1 MIEWLKYSDDKSGW
15 EKIIQNDKYCDF
27 RQSYNW
33 GQYLSDIGW
42 EIKRYSIVE
51 DGNVIGG
58 IQYQLKIKWPLCAV
72 YLTSIA
78 CNRVE
83 IIKELINKIK
93 KDYKYH
99 IIYFRI
105 DTHQKK
111 DEALLLDFKKI
122 GLFECKYKRRSNVHS
137 VVDLNLSKEEILKK
151 SKQKW
156 RYNYK
161 KSLEKEVFL
170 EVVNEIN
177 INEIYSLVQEL
188 SKFKKIRNLYS
199 LNEIKSLKENFQTN
213 LIIIKAKNK
222 STKVVGYYFCVIF
235 KNKAYQIFNAVN
247 KEGNS
252 LMCGYQIL
260 IYLIDELKKRDIK
273 KLYLGELNKKRYP
286 GNFQFKS
293 GFNQDVIDVIGEY
306 EYSTLGIFRYMI
318 NFYLYISDR

>member
-1 MIEWLKYSDDKSGW
+1 MIEWVKYSESNFKW
-15 EKIIQNDKYCDF
+15 EEKIINDNNCDF
-27 RQSYNW
+27 RQAYDW
-33 GQYLSDIGW
+33 GKYLSQTGW
-42 EIKRYSIVE
+42 KIERYSILE
-51 DGNVIGG
+51 NKNEIGV

-72 YLTSIA
+72 YLTNIA

-83 IIKELINKIK
+83 IIKELIKKIK

-111 DEALLLDFKKI
+111 DEVLLNDFKKI

-137 VVDLNLSKEEILKK
+137 VVDLILSKEEILKK

-161 KSLEKEVFL
+161 KSREKEVFL

-177 INEIYSLVQEL
+177 INEIYGLVQEL

-199 LNEIKSLKENFQTN
+199 LNEIKSLKKNFQSN
-213 LIIIKAKNK
+213 LLIIRAKNK
-222 STKVVGYYFCVIF
+222 SSKVVGYYFCVIF

-260 IYLIDELKKRDIK
+260 IYLIDELKKRGIK

-306 EYSTLGIFRYMI
+306 EYTTLGIFRYMI